1 MAHRGIRT
9 ETWVVVA
16 GVTGGLLT
24 GMAAC
29 APSPRAQY
37 QARVE
42 STGRPALHA
51 IHHERLAALMR
62 DLDALAYERLPQN
75 YDTEGVRRRLLDDVA
90 AVSANLV
97 ASVGAVVEVLPEL
110 ELPAEDR
117 RVFARLA
124 DKLAGQAQ
132 LLQDQS
138 EARLVERLPRTLDEI
153 RATCVACHGLFRD
166 DAGRRIAGPG

>member
-1 MAHRGIRT
+1 MARRGIRT
-9 ETWVVVA
+9 EWWAVVA
-16 GVTGGLLT
+16 GVVGGLLA
-24 GMAAC
+24 GAGAC
-29 APSPRAQY
+29 GPPPRAQY

-51 IHHERLAALMR
+51 IHHERLAVLMR
-62 DLDALAYERLPQN
+62 DLDTLAYARLPQN
-75 YDTEGVRRRLLDDVA
+75 YDTEGARRRLLDEVA

-97 ASVGAVVEVLPEL
+97 ASADAVVEVLPEL
-110 ELPAEDR
+110 ELSAEDR

-166 DAGRRIAGPG
+166 DVGRRIAGPG